1 MRKTLTADKVKKLPA
16 GTDVFLVRESTGNV
30 GRLWIV
36 KSGRKKMLKGIM
48 TEHEI
53 RDRAGWHYEVE
64 VEGGKA

>member
-1 MRKTLTADKVKKLPA
+1 MRKTLTAEQLKKLPA
-16 GTDVFLVRESTGNV
+16 GTDVLLVRESTGQV

-36 KSGRKKMLKGIM
+36 KNGRKKKLKGIM

-64 VEGGKA
+64 A